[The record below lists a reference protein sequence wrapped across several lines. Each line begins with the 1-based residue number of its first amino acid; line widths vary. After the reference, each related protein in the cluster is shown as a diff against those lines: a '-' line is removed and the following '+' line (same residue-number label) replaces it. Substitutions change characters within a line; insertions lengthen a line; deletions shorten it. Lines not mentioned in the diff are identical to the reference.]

1 MRRSCDAHVAGM
13 TQILVGPPLAVP
25 LERRDSLFAEL
36 GEAPLPE
43 QEYLRFAPFRVVA
56 HATVNPLARR

>member
-1 MRRSCDAHVAGM
+1 M